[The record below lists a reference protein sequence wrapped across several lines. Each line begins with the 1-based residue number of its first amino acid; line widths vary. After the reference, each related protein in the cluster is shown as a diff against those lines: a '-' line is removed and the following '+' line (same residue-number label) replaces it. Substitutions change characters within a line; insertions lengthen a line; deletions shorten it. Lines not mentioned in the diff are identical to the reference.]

1 MYCLTRN
8 FKVKSR
14 RFQSIGIAVALL
26 LVSCG
31 ATEAAAS
38 KNPKARPAAEESP
51 FINFGSD
58 EKSLEDLYKQIAPL
72 VDAADFEKA
81 LPLAQQAVEASR
93 KIYGT
98 KHPEH
103 AQALNNLG
111 WLLQS
116 KGDYTGARNAFER
129 AIEIQESLHFKNDG
143 KLATLYNNLAALLT
157 FLGDSQSALPIYEKA
172 VSIQSGIA
180 GEPTAD
186 VAKTEANI
194 GVILAQQGDI
204 DKAVPRFEKALAII
218 EKTLGPDH
226 LDNAAIL
233 SHLATANQARGKL
246 PEARLQLERAL
257 SIRERSLP
265 SGHPDIAESLSNLAS
280 ISVAQGNLG
289 DALAKLNRA
298 LEMNE
303 KTIGA
308 DHPDVALTLN
318 SIAGTQW
325 MMGQRTEA
333 KQKFL
338 RAAKIINKFID
349 EVMPTMSFAEQ
360 RSFLQSTIPNENAI
374 LLSRATNDPEF
385 CEQAYGYV
393 LGWKGLLISSL
404 AAQSSLEKLV
414 DDKTI
419 GPQAKRLKEVRA
431 ELANWFH
438 VAGTIAFAEWDAK
451 NSVLTKE
458 KEKLERQLS
467 GQGAGR
473 FQDLDVGLKAL
484 RTTLRAD
491 ECFVDVFQFRDE
503 TAVGSAKPNKYAAIL
518 VSQQSPPKYIEIGD
532 AETVN
537 KMLAAWRKQVL
548 VHNAGTAQW
557 QALTDKV
564 WAPIEKEIP
573 AEITRIHISNE
584 GELSRLPWQVFLLQ
598 KKDNTRILAQ
608 LDSARELIELRSVSS
623 SPADK
628 DASILIV
635 GGVDFTPENEDA
647 GFRMPDLPGT
657 VQEAK
662 FLQDVAEKQN
672 MSVQMLTGK
681 DANKENV
688 LNGLRKSDYA
698 HLATHGFFF
707 DAHSSANPLQY
718 ATAGATE
725 STAMRNPLIESG
737 LVLAAPTKRDD
748 GKVDIGNQ
756 FLTAEEIV
764 GTDLSKCRSL
774 TLSACETG
782 LGEQETGQGVLG
794 LRTAI
799 MSAGARRILMSLWK
813 VPDESTLLLMQFYSE
828 NLWQKHMPAAQ
839 ALQEAQAAVRNQPYN
854 RYANPVEWAGWVLV
868 GESW

>member
-1 MYCLTRN
+1 MPSPTQSSEVNRR
-8 FKVKSR
+8 SR
-14 RFQSIGIAVALL
+14 QAVIISAALL
-26 LVSCG
+26 VLQGGCPAWAAKAEKSAKA
-31 ATEAAAS
+31 AT
-38 KNPKARPAAEESP
+38 EESP
-51 FINFGSD
+51 FLNFGTE
-58 EKSLEDLYKQIAPL
+58 EKGLEDLYKQIAPL
-72 VDAADFEKA
+72 VDSADFEKA
-81 LPLAQQAVEASR
+81 LPLAQQAVELSQ

-116 KGDYTGARNAFER
+116 KGDYSGARKTFEH
-129 AIEIQESLHFKNDG
+129 AIEIQASLNFKNDC

-172 VSIQSGIA
+172 VAIQSGID

-194 GVILAQQGDI
+194 GVILAQQGNI
-204 DKAVPRFEKALAII
+204 DQAVPRFEKALAII
-218 EKTLGPDH
+218 EKNCGRDH

-246 PEARLQLERAL
+246 PEARAQLERAL
-257 SIRERSLP
+257 AIRETYLP
-265 SGHPDIAESLSNLAS
+265 AAHPDIAESLSNLAS
-280 ISVAQGNLG
+280 ISVAQGNPA
-289 DALAKLNRA
+289 DALAKLNRS

-303 KTIGA
+303 KTIGSE
-308 DHPDVALTLN
+308 HPDVALTLN
-318 SIAGTQW
+318 SIGGTQW
-325 MMGQRTEA
+325 LMGQRSEA

-338 RAAKIINKFID
+338 RAAKIIDTFIE
-349 EVMPTMSFAEQ
+349 EVLPSMSFAEQ

-374 LLSRATNDPEF
+374 LLSRANNDPEF

-404 AAQSSLEKLV
+404 AAQSSLEKLA

-438 VAGTIAFAEWDAK
+438 VAGTIPFSEWDDK
-451 NSVLTKE
+451 NTELTSE

-467 GQGAGR
+467 SQSAGR
-473 FQDLDVGLKAL
+473 LKDMDVSLKS
-484 RTTLRAD
+484 LRASLKPD

-503 TAVGSAKPNKYAAIL
+503 TAVGASKPNKYAAIL
-518 VSQQSPPKYIEIGD
+518 VSKDSPAKYIELGD
-532 AETVN
+532 AATIN
-537 KMLAAWRKQVL
+537 KMLSAWRKQVL
-548 VHNAGTAQW
+548 VHNMGTSQW
-557 QALTDKV
+557 QTLSEKV
-564 WAPIEKEIP
+564 WLPIEKQLP
-573 AEITRIHISNE
+573 ADAMRVHISNE
-584 GELSRLPWQVFLLQ
+584 GELSRLPWQVFLLEN
-598 KKDNTRILAQ
+598 KDNKRILAQ
-608 LDSARELIELRSVSS
+608 LDSARELIELRSGTA
-623 SPADK
+623 SPENK
-628 DASILIV
+628 DASMLIV
-635 GGVDFTPENEDA
+635 GGVDFTPESAEA
-647 GFRMPDLPGT
+647 AFRMPDLPGT

-662 FLQDVAEKQN
+662 FLQDVAEKQS
-672 MSVQMLTGK
+672 MTVQLLTGR
-681 DANKENV
+681 DANKTNV
-688 LNGLRKSDYA
+688 LNGLRKADYA

-707 DAHSSANPLQY
+707 DEHSAANPLKY
-718 ATAGATE
+718 ATTAG
-725 STAMRNPLIESG
+725 STAMRNPLLESG
-737 LVLAAPTKRDD
+737 LVLAAPPKGTSST
-748 GKVDIGNQ
+748 VDVGNQ